1 MSKTYLYSKKGGHK
15 NGVFLPLQAWMLC
28 VYQELCFLAK
38 ERHPIL
44 TTVSPTIPAE
54 LSPFLSSALS
64 KRIDQ
69 YFLIVGHT
77 V

>member
-1 MSKTYLYSKKGGHK
+1 M
-15 NGVFLPLQAWMLC
+15 
-28 VYQELCFLAK
+28 YQELCFLAK
-38 ERHPIL
+38 ERHAIL

-64 KRIDQ
+64 KRIDH